1 MNAELASGAHETP
14 LEDVMVAMDVVDT
27 IRHRRLIVERE
38 LDAVGRRQRL
48 IERLREIYTAQ
59 GIDVSDAALE
69 AGVDALEQERFAYTP
84 TPGGVSSFFARLYV
98 RRNRWLKPI
107 LAIAAVGLLIWF
119 AWVFTVQLP
128 QSRFETE
135 LPKRIESTHAA
146 IIAQSES
153 EEATK
158 RANDLLAQ
166 AQRAINS
173 KAFNTADSVHND
185 LEALLV
191 ELGTAFEIRI
201 VSRPNELSGAWRIP
215 DVNPSARNY
224 YLIVEAVDANG
235 NVLQRRVRN
244 EEDGRLYNVRKWGVR
259 VDEATFE
266 AVAADKRDDGIIEDY
281 VVGTKAAGKLEP
293 DYRMPT
299 TGATI
304 TRW

>member
-1 MNAELASGAHETP
+1 MNQELASGGHETP

-59 GIDVSDAALE
+59 GIEVTDAALE

-84 TPGGVSSFFARLYV
+84 TPGGASSFFARLYV
-98 RRNRWLKPI
+98 RRKRWLKPI
-107 LAIAAVGLLIWF
+107 IAIAAVGLLIWA
-119 AWVFTVQLP
+119 AWLVTVQLP
-128 QSRFETE
+128 QSRFEAE
-135 LPKRIESTHAA
+135 LPQRIESTHAA
-146 IIAQSES
+146 IIAQSVS
-153 EEATK
+153 EEATR
-158 RANDLLAQ
+158 RADDLRAQ
-166 AQRAINS
+166 AERAIRDD
-173 KAFNTADSVHND
+173 AFNTAESLHDD

-215 DVNPSARNY
+215 DVNPNARNY
-224 YLIVEAVDANG
+224 YLIVEAVDASG

-266 AVAADKRDDGIIEDY
+266 AVAADKRDDGIIENY
-281 VVGTKAAGKLEP
+281 VLGTKSSGKLEP
-293 DYRMPT
+293 DYRVPT